1 MAETKPLFKTALSGC
16 GELARYMAEIK
27 EKSDHMQ
34 ALQSW
39 AKVSKQIYTDNKS
52 TIDNDISLELEQWK
66 ASRYFEAGIYAGQI

>member
-16 GELARYMAEIK
+16 GELAKQMAEIK

-39 AKVSKQIYTDNKS
+39 AKVSQ
-52 TIDNDISLELEQWK
+52 
-66 ASRYFEAGIYAGQI
+66 